1 MSKQDYDKKLATLKA
16 IPTENI
22 KIPNIPIDTYLQE
35 AENLYLW
42 VKEDKKALL
51 GINLDWQQ
59 YVEDITVRTAALRHA
74 QSLWIR
80 RKTGKEK
87 SQLAWREKLPIAYAL
102 RNDLLADYRYA
113 YKDNTAILLA
123 LKDIAKGKRYS
134 DLIQDLN
141 DLSVLGASN
150 LPELQAINFDISVL
164 DTAQQLSAT
173 MAKLLAKV
181 TSSTMYENS
190 MVLQLRNRAYTH
202 LKEAVDQI
210 RNAGKYVFRK
220 DSDRY
225 KGYISNYRK

>member
-1 MSKQDYDKKLATLKA
+1 M
-16 IPTENI
+16 
-22 KIPNIPIDTYLQE
+22 
-35 AENLYLW
+35 W

-134 DLIQDLN
+134 DLIQDLS
-141 DLSVLGASN
+141 DLSVLGTSN
-150 LPELQAINFDISVL
+150 LLELQAINFDISVL

>member
-1 MSKQDYDKKLATLKA
+1 MSKQDYDNTLTTLKA

-42 VKEDKKALL
+42 VQEDKKALL

-134 DLIQDLN
+134 DLIQDLS

-173 MAKLLAKV
+173 MAKLLAEV

-190 MVLQLRNRAYTH
+190 TVLQLRNRAYTH

-210 RNAGKYVFRK
+210 RSAGKYVFRK

>member
-22 KIPNIPIDTYLQE
+22 KIPNVPIDAYLQE

-42 VKEDKKALL
+42 VQEDKKALL
-51 GINLDWQQ
+51 AINLDWQQ

-74 QSLWIR
+74 QSLWIQ
-80 RKTGKEK
+80 RKTGQEK

-102 RNDLLADYRYA
+102 RSDLLADYRYA
-113 YKDNTAILLA
+113 YKDNTPVLLA

-134 DLIQDLN
+134 DLIQDLT

-150 LPELQAINFDISVL
+150 LPELQAINFDVSVL

-173 MAKLLAKV
+173 MAKLLAQINS
-181 TSSTMYENS
+181 TTMYENK
-190 MVLQLRNRAYTH
+190 MVLQIRNQAYTH

-210 RNAGKYVFRK
+210 RNAGKYAFRK
-220 DSDRY
+220 DFDRY
-225 KGYISNYRK
+225 KGYISNHRK

>member
-42 VKEDKKALL
+42 VQEDKKALL
-51 GINLDWQQ
+51 AINLDWQQ
-59 YVEDITVRTAALRHA
+59 YVEDITVRTATLRHA

-80 RKTGKEK
+80 RKTGQEK

-150 LPELQAINFDISVL
+150 LLELQAINFDISVL